1 MNEPSVEDQLERL
14 ASLQEML
21 AEDPASTFL
30 RYGVA
35 MQLKGLGRASEAL
48 GEYERLVRESADYV
62 PTYYHYA
69 ALLGEEGREEEG
81 VAVARQGVER
91 AEAAGNAHA
100 KAELLDLIDELDA

>member
-1 MNEPSVEDQLERL
+1 VNEPSLEDQEQRL

-21 AEDPASTFL
+21 GEDPTSSFL

-35 MQLKGLGRASEAL
+35 MQLKGLGRAAEAL
-48 GEYERLVRESADYV
+48 SEYQRLVDEHPDYV

-81 VAVARQGVER
+81 VALARRGVER
-91 AEAAGNAHA
+91 AEAAGNGHA
-100 KAELLDLIDELDA
+100 KAELLDLIDELDG

>member
-1 MNEPSVEDQLERL
+1 MSEPSLEDQRARL
-14 ASLQEML
+14 ASLREML
-21 AEDPASTFL
+21 AEDPTSEFL

-35 MQLKGLGRASEAL
+35 MQLKGLGQAAEAL
-48 GEYERLVRESADYV
+48 GEFERLVSESPDYV

-81 VAVARQGVER
+81 VEMAQRGVAR

-100 KAELLDLIDELDA
+100 KAELLDLIDELDG